1 MLLKKK
7 PDVSDDKGSSPQT
20 KKTMATLRLQKDLAQ
35 YKS

>member
-7 PDVSDDKGSSPQT
+7 PEQSDEKSSSPQP
-20 KKTMATLRLQKDLAQ
+20 KKTMAILRLQKDLAQ